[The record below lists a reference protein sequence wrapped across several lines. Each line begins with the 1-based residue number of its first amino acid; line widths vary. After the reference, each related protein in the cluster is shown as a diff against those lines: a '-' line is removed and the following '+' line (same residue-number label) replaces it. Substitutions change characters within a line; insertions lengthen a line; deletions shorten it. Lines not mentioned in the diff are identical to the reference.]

1 MFTGTLPQR
10 PQRTQSWVQYSGVSR
25 RQPTLCSLR
34 ARWSLDCRYGRKG
47 DAQALMQEWVR
58 DVGSQA
64 GLTRFNARIS
74 SGAVGVPESRLE
86 LEIELDG
93 LAELDDFWS
102 RIPAVGHKAW
112 SERAS
117 HVIVDASP
125 RWDVLRSVPLLTSED
140 SASASAP
147 GRTLPQQQVSRDI
160 EANRSSSTPDGDDAS
175 LQIPLEEGQAEALLA
190 EQVKAMDAA
199 ASPHAAG
206 SPQQKPGGRVV
217 LDWKGDP
224 MTIYPG
230 DKLPM

>member
-117 HVIVDASP
+117 H
-125 RWDVLRSVPLLTSED
+125 
-140 SASASAP
+140 
-147 GRTLPQQQVSRDI
+147 
-160 EANRSSSTPDGDDAS
+160 
-175 LQIPLEEGQAEALLA
+175 IPLEEGQAEALLA